1 MKYQATKTPRCN
13 ALGHVDFALLE
24 RVPAYQRKGV
34 AVEEVGQ
41 VIKATRPQTTVALA
55 G

>member
-1 MKYQATKTPRCN
+1 MKYQATKTPRSN
-13 ALGHVDFALLE
+13 SLGHVDFALLD

-41 VIKATRPQTTVALA
+41 LIKANRPQATAALA